1 MMSEQCPLQILTQM
15 TERWLHPVIP
25 NSVPTA
31 TLARADELVWKTAF
45 LAGMVAPETAACL
58 SEQMRVTN
66 AHYSSEIDGGPSEPG
81 VLNRAFILEHHQSA
95 FGEIPEL
102 RRRIVAAVCQHYQ
115 LLHRR
120 TPDDGIGAF
129 ARALTFE
136 HFALLGLQ
144 PHLWSLSRGLGR
156 RLDEYQSATGM
167 NDPMQTDGLE
177 RAHQLTGRKQFAFI
191 DFMLDLCHEE
201 VSYMITALNRHQLRE
216 SVTRAYRTNAR
227 LTEAGV
233 SPKTMPALLALLIQG
248 ALPRSEFVTFTGLP
262 PEAASDQLSK
272 LISVGVVV
280 SPPSNL
286 RGLEVGLPAWFAQ
299 DLFPDFHLA

>member
-1 MMSEQCPLQILTQM
+1 M
-15 TERWLHPVIP
+15 TEHWLHPITP
-25 NSVPTA
+25 SSIPTA

-115 LLHRR
+115 LLHSR
-120 TPDDGIGAF
+120 TPRNGSGAF
-129 ARALTFE
+129 ARALTLE
-136 HFALLGLQ
+136 HFALLGLH
-144 PHLWSLSRGLGR
+144 PNLWSLSRGLGR

-167 NDPMQTDGLE
+167 NDLMQTEGLE
-177 RAHQLTGRKQFAFI
+177 SAQQLKDREQLAFI
-191 DFMLDLCHEE
+191 DFVLDVCHEE
-201 VSYMITALNRHQLRE
+201 VDYITSALDRRRLRE
-216 SVTRAYRTNAR
+216 SVTRAYKTNSR
-227 LTEAGV
+227 LKDSGIRPE
-233 SPKTMPALLALLIQG
+233 TMPALLALLIQG
-248 ALPRSEFVTFTGLP
+248 ALPRSEFETFTGLP
-262 PEAASDQLSK
+262 PEAADDQISGLIK
-272 LISVGVVV
+272 LGIVV

-286 RGLEVGLPAWFAQ
+286 HRLEIGLPVWIAL
-299 DLFPDFHLA
+299 DLLPNFH